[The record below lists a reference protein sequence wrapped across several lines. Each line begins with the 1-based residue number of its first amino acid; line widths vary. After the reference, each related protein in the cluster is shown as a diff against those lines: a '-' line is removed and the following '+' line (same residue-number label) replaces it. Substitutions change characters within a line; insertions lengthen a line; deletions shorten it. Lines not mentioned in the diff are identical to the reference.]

1 MDITDLLTQS
11 DRALDEVRGALS
23 DPEQRVLLEQCLS
36 KIILDLDAI
45 KSNLE
50 FACQRGVIV
59 EHTRLLVWQSKEAIE
74 QLIDKLEQVTV

>member
-11 DRALDEVRGALS
+11 DRALDELSGSLS

-50 FACQRGVIV
+50 LSR
-59 EHTRLLVWQSKEAIE
+59 
-74 QLIDKLEQVTV
+74 